1 MMKIKMKMKTT
12 RLSQPHTHTH
22 TQRGITSCER
32 YSLAKAFSVA
42 TVFQVVRDNL
52 GPTIISVVGCVRLS
66 RKQAKRRQFRA
77 LMACSYTDFLCIISE
92 VYQIDFF

>member
-1 MMKIKMKMKTT
+1 MM
-12 RLSQPHTHTH
+12 LPD
-22 TQRGITSCER
+22 TSCER

-77 LMACSYTDFLCIISE
+77 LIACSDTDFFSITSCAE
-92 VYQIDFF
+92 VEGPLIQKHIHKHAPQTNARHLTPPH